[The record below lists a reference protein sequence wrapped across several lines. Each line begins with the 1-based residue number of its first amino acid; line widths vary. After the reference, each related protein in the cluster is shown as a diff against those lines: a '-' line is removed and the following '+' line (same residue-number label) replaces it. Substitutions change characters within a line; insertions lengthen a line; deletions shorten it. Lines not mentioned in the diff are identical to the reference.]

1 MNLLSYSDAL
11 ETVLISAIQQHLPGE
26 TVPLVLSSGR
36 TLSEPIVAAEAIP
49 PVANSAMDGYAILAE
64 DVTTATV
71 ETPATLRIIGEAA
84 AGSVYT
90 GTVGRGQAVRIMTGG
105 VVPEGA
111 NAVVEVEATSEEDG
125 TVRIRRSVNIGESIR
140 KAGEDIR
147 IGTEVIPSG
156 KRITPGDIGVLA
168 SLGITNIPVRV
179 KPKVGLLATGNEVV
193 EPFRKPA
200 PGQVRN
206 SSMPALYAALTEAGA
221 EPIDLGIVG
230 DDREALLDALEQGL
244 RFDLL
249 ITTGGVS
256 AGSYDLVQH
265 LLPEL
270 GVEVKF
276 HQVNIKPGKPMLFGT
291 YGSGEEST
299 MVFGLPGNP
308 VSTLVTFRQFVLP
321 AIRALLGQTVY
332 EVPVRAELEH
342 QIRKNDTRR
351 HFIRGILH
359 AGPDGRLLVSST
371 GTQSS
376 GAMSSMSLANCL
388 IVVDE
393 EVKLLNRGEHVTV
406 EIL

>member
-1 MNLLSYSDAL
+1 MSLLAYSEAL
-11 ETVLISAIQQHLPGE
+11 EIVLISAMQRRLPSE
-26 TVPLVLSSGR
+26 TVPLVLSAGR
-36 TLSEPIVAAEAIP
+36 TLAEPIVAAESIP
-49 PVANSAMDGYAILAE
+49 PLANSAMDGYAVLAE

-71 ETPATLRIIGEAA
+71 EAPVPLRVIGESA
-84 AGSVYT
+84 AGSVFS
-90 GTVGRGQAVRIMTGG
+90 GTVGRGEAVRIMTGG
-105 VVPEGA
+105 LLPEGA
-111 NAVVEVEATSEEDG
+111 NAVVEVEVTSETDG
-125 TVRIRRSVNIGESIR
+125 TVLVRRRVGIGESVR
-140 KAGEDIR
+140 RAGEDVE

-168 SLGITNIPVRV
+168 TLGVTNVPVRV

-206 SSMPALYAALTEAGA
+206 SSMPALYAALAESGA

-230 DDREALLDALEQGL
+230 DEPEALRDALEGGL

-249 ITTGGVS
+249 LTTGGVS

-270 GVEVKF
+270 GMEVKF
-276 HQVNIKPGKPMLFGT
+276 HGVNIKPGKPILFGVHAP
-291 YGSGEEST
+291 EEET
-299 MVFGLPGNP
+299 TLVFGLPGNP

-321 AIRALLGQTVY
+321 AIRALLGQTVS

-342 QIRKNDTRR
+342 RIRKNDTRR

-393 EVKLLNRGEHVTV
+393 EVTLLERGEHVTV
-406 EIL
+406 ELL